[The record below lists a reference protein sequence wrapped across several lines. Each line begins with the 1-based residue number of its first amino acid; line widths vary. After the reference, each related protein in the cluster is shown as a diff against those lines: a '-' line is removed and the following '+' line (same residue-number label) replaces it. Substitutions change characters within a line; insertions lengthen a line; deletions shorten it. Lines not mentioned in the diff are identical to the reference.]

1 MSLNAAIIANVVE
14 GKKFRYVTEIY
25 RASGLSRKEF
35 ESAMYE
41 LKYSCGIDLLDFIA
55 V

>member
-1 MSLNAAIIANVVE
+1 MSLNAAIIANIVK

-25 RASGLSRKEF
+25 RASGLSRQDF

-41 LKYSCGIDLLDFIA
+41 LKYSCGIDLLDFC
-55 V
+55 